1 MPWLWMSQK
10 IQMILLMLKGLSSL
24 LTKNS
29 WKKPRLLKSTLPG
42 WDLALIPIWTLESLD
57 AEVVD
62 PAAPAATDLLSVLKE
77 RCPVEI
83 QDTFFLSLPLII
95 GGL

>member
-1 MPWLWMSQK
+1 
-10 IQMILLMLKGLSSL
+10 
-24 LTKNS
+24 
-29 WKKPRLLKSTLPG
+29 
-42 WDLALIPIWTLESLD
+42 LIPIWTLESLD